1 MQASTLFV
9 SRLDLRATAP
19 NVGGLMALCEE
30 NYLALMRLAPALPQ
44 LSERLRSRP
53 ADAAELTLT
62 VMGQA
67 PYTTTLRL
75 THVFRRIDPGSPPP
89 GDRPGNPPSAEP
101 DAVLRAYHD
110 AGQVEVLSLRQTIL
124 PVLNHYDAPAL
135 AAKWRANLFVSK
147 WLAYCRREGHRF
159 PAQPRLPQ
167 PNASDRE
174 LLLPSE

>member
-1 MQASTLFV
+1 MQASPLFV
-9 SRLDLRATAP
+9 ARLDLRATAP

-30 NYLALMRLAPALPQ
+30 NYGSLMRLAPALPR
-44 LSERLRSRP
+44 LSGRQRSRP
-53 ADAAELTLT
+53 GHAAELNLA
-62 VMGQA
+62 VMEQA

-75 THVFRRIDPGSPPP
+75 THVFGRSDSDSSHAVDDPG
-89 GDRPGNPPSAEP
+89 DEP

-159 PAQPRLPQ
+159 PAHPSPPQ
-167 PNASDRE
+167 PSPSNRK
-174 LLLPSE
+174 LLLPSA

>member
-1 MQASTLFV
+1 MQAPPLFV

-30 NYLALMRLAPALPQ
+30 NYNALMGLAPRLPE
-44 LSERLRSRP
+44 LSGRLRSRP
-53 ADAAELTLT
+53 DHQAELLLAITE
-62 VMGQA
+62 QA

-75 THVFRRIDPGSPPP
+75 THVF
-89 GDRPGNPPSAEP
+89 GDEGHEGPQHEDEP

-124 PVLNHYDAPAL
+124 PVLSHYDTPAL

-147 WLAYCRREGHRF
+147 WLGYCLREGHRF
-159 PAQPRLPQ
+159 SANADLPQ
-167 PNASDRE
+167 PAKSNRK
-174 LLLPSE
+174 LLLPSV